1 MESAINH
8 CTKGIGL
15 WEWASNDQ
23 GTEPDVMIA
32 TAGDVTTLE
41 GLTATALLGS
51 EFSDLKIR
59 FINVVDLLRL
69 QPDTVHPH
77 GLSDRDFDS
86 LFTLDKPVIFNF
98 HAYPWMIHR
107 LAYRRRNHN
116 NLHVSGYN
124 ERGNINTPFELAIR
138 NQIDRFSIAI
148 AAIDRVPRIRVLGAH
163 AKDKFRN
170 EQIACCNYAFENGID
185 KPEIVEWKWP
195 Y

>member
-1 MESAINH
+1 VA
-8 CTKGIGL
+8 CTY
-15 WEWASNDQ
+15 S
-23 GTEPDVMIA
+23 IA
-32 TAGDVTTLE
+32 ELAAHVDGV
-41 GLTATALLGS
+41 ATALLRS

-86 LFTLDKPVIFNF
+86 LFTLDKPVIFHS

-138 NQIDRFSIAI
+138 NQIDRFTIAI